1 MKYILQATRWLVA
14 LIVSMHVV
22 CLRSH
27 CKLADRKVA
36 KSIKNV
42 DYARALLA
50 ASQDTVRVVRSQ
62 LRDSKVEATVVQREA
77 GNVRIAADAEAKFWG
92 RDL

>member
-1 MKYILQATRWLVA
+1 MKYILRATRWLVA
-14 LIVSMHVV
+14 LIVSAHVA

-36 KSIKNV
+36 KSVKNV

-50 ASQDTVRVVRSQ
+50 ASQDTVRHVRQQ
-62 LRDSKVEATVVQREA
+62 LRSTKNDHIIVIKDAA
-77 GNVRIAADAEAKFWG
+77 NVRIAADAEAKFWG